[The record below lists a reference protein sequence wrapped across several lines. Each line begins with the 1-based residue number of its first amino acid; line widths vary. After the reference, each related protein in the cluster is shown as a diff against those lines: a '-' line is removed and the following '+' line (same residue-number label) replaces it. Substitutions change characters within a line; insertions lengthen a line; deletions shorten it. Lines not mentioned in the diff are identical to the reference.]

1 MSDAYGFC
9 IRCYFHWS
17 LSTVFSTSN
26 CFLVRNNCLP
36 ECKRDNTVL
45 RTRTSIVSHLDQTIL
60 HATVERETT
69 VAVLLP
75 SLMVRLSRT
84 VSICMLCVQLGLMRF
99 HIVDCLVDVIP
110 PLSPMV
116 QQPSWSSGQH
126 KFVSYQEEIVS
137 LSCIMQVSHGAQ
149 VFNCCLFVHS

>member
-1 MSDAYGFC
+1 MAFASGVIFIGHC
-9 IRCYFHWS
+9 QLFFLQVTVS
-17 LSTVFSTSN
+17 LLEITV
-26 CFLVRNNCLP
+26 CLN
-36 ECKRDNTVL
+36 DNTVL

-75 SLMVRLSRT
+75 SLMVKLSRT

-99 HIVDCLVDVIP
+99 HILDCLVDVIP

-116 QQPSWSSGQH
+116 QQPSWSSG
-126 KFVSYQEEIVS
+126 
-137 LSCIMQVSHGAQ
+137 
-149 VFNCCLFVHS
+149 